1 MPARP
6 RKRASNAT
14 IERGLLKVLDRS
26 HTHVRRHLQS
36 TERYEPPARMDTHRT
51 ETIDSPNA
59 DSWMRELDA
68 QVLPLQRIQND
79 VEELYDLNDFG
90 APP

>member
-1 MPARP
+1 MFD
-6 RKRASNAT
+6 
-14 IERGLLKVLDRS
+14 GV
-26 HTHVRRHLQS
+26 RHLQS
-36 TERYEPPARMDTHRT
+36 TERYEPPARMGTHRT
-51 ETIDSPNA
+51 ETIDSPNG